1 MIQPQWPGLGAPYQ
15 PPSWGSTA
23 PGAGFGIPPTQP
35 GDGISSGWWDQGS
48 GGAAGSGSSGGSQSL
63 WGMLQS
69 LIGLLGQLVG
79 GITNGSGSGSSAAGS
94 CPQPG
99 TTGCGGGGWGTG
111 NGTGLGSGNAG
122 WGSGGAGAGWGTQAG
137 WSPYGNGGQMF
148 ANATLSSTGD
158 PHLSETG
165 TLAGPGGPQSV
176 NAHFDSMTSHQDLI
190 DAAVPGGYRVST
202 TATAPDANGVTYNQ
216 SATIHANGGRDAITM
231 NRDGSYSVVSNGQNI
246 SLSSGQALTLGGGE
260 TVTANADGSLVVAD
274 SNRSGGSISTTLRAN
289 GNGVDVTANAQHIRL
304 GGDIVEHGT
313 GSTVGA
319 QKHNPPVREGPLTA
333 TV

>member
-1 MIQPQWPGLGAPYQ
+1 MIQPQWPGLGSPYQ

-23 PGAGFGIPPTQP
+23 PGAGFGIPAPQP
-35 GDGISSGWWDQGS
+35 SDGISSGWWDQGGA
-48 GGAAGSGSSGGSQSL
+48 GGAGSGSSGGSQSL

-79 GITNGSGSGSSAAGS
+79 GMTNGNSSGGSAAGG

-99 TTGCGGGGWGTG
+99 STGCGGSGWGG
-111 NGTGLGSGNAG
+111 GNAG
-122 WGSGGAGAGWGTQAG
+122 WGSGGAGSGWG
-137 WSPYGNGGQMF
+137 SP
-148 ANATLSSTGD
+148 TGD

-176 NAHFDSMTSHQDLI
+176 NQHFDSMTSHQDLI

-202 TATAPDANGVTYNQ
+202 TATGPDANGVTYNQ
-216 SATIHANGGRDAITM
+216 SATIHANGGHDAITM
-231 NRDGSYSVVSNGQNI
+231 NRDGSYSIVSNGQNI

-274 SNRSGGSISTTLRAN
+274 SNRSGGSITTTLRAN

-313 GSTVGA
+313 GSTVGTP
-319 QKHNPPVREGPLTA
+319 KHYPPVREDPLTA

>member
-1 MIQPQWPGLGAPYQ
+1 MIQPQWPGLGSPYQ

-23 PGAGFGIPPTQP
+23 PGAGFGIPAPQP
-35 GDGISSGWWDQGS
+35 SDGISSGWWDQGGA
-48 GGAAGSGSSGGSQSL
+48 GGAGSGSSGGSQSL

-79 GITNGSGSGSSAAGS
+79 GMTNGSSSGGSAAGG

-99 TTGCGGGGWGTG
+99 SAGCGGSGW
-111 NGTGLGSGNAG
+111 GSGNAG
-122 WGSGGAGAGWGTQAG
+122 WGSGGAGSGWGSPTG

-176 NAHFDSMTSHQDLI
+176 NQHFDSMTSHQDLI

-202 TATAPDANGVTYNQ
+202 TATGPDANGVTYNQ
-216 SATIHANGGRDAITM
+216 SATIHANGGHDAITM
-231 NRDGSYSVVSNGQNI
+231 NRDGSYSIVSNGQNI

-313 GSTVGA
+313 GSTAGTP
-319 QKHNPPVREGPLTA
+319 KHYPPVREDPLTA

>member
-1 MIQPQWPGLGAPYQ
+1 MIQPQWPGLGSPYQ

-23 PGAGFGIPPTQP
+23 PGAGFGIPAPQP
-35 GDGISSGWWDQGS
+35 SDGISSGWWDQGGA
-48 GGAAGSGSSGGSQSL
+48 GGAGSGSSGGSQSL

-79 GITNGSGSGSSAAGS
+79 GMTNGNSSGGSAAGG

-99 TTGCGGGGWGTG
+99 STGCGGSGWGG
-111 NGTGLGSGNAG
+111 GNAG
-122 WGSGGAGAGWGTQAG
+122 WGSGGAGSGWGSPTG

-176 NAHFDSMTSHQDLI
+176 NQHFDSMTSHQDLI

-202 TATAPDANGVTYNQ
+202 TATGPDANGVTYNQ
-216 SATIHANGGRDAITM
+216 SATIHANGGHDAITM
-231 NRDGSYSVVSNGQNI
+231 NRDGSYSIVSNGQNI

-274 SNRSGGSISTTLRAN
+274 SNRSGGSITTTLRAN
-289 GNGVDVTANAQHIRL
+289 GNGVDVTANAQHSRL

-313 GSTVGA
+313 GSTAGTP
-319 QKHNPPVREGPLTA
+319 KHYPPVREDPLTA

>member
-1 MIQPQWPGLGAPYQ
+1 
-15 PPSWGSTA
+15 
-23 PGAGFGIPPTQP
+23 
-35 GDGISSGWWDQGS
+35 
-48 GGAAGSGSSGGSQSL
+48 
-63 WGMLQS
+63 MLQS

-79 GITNGSGSGSSAAGS
+79 GMTNGNSSGGSAAGG

-99 TTGCGGGGWGTG
+99 STGCGGSGWGG
-111 NGTGLGSGNAG
+111 GNAG
-122 WGSGGAGAGWGTQAG
+122 WGSGGAGSGWGSPTG

-176 NAHFDSMTSHQDLI
+176 NQHFDSMTSHQDLI

-202 TATAPDANGVTYNQ
+202 TATGPDANGVTYNQ
-216 SATIHANGGRDAITM
+216 SATIHANGGYDAITM
-231 NRDGSYSVVSNGQNI
+231 NRDGSYSIVSNGQNI

-274 SNRSGGSISTTLRAN
+274 SNRSGGSITTTLRAN

-313 GSTVGA
+313 GSTAGTP
-319 QKHNPPVREGPLTA
+319 KHYPPVREDPLTA